1 MTRMLPPTIHSSIQ
15 SHAERR
21 IYEIIRDA
29 PNTDHWL
36 CLHSL
41 GLAHH
46 PDKRRAEIDFVLL
59 TQHGVFV
66 LEVKGGRIQRR
77 DGLWYSENRSGEHP
91 LHESPFDQASG
102 AMFELARTVRD
113 HFRDK
118 PLAKTLFGYGVVMP
132 DVDYTI
138 DGPESDPRCIY
149 DHRDLRKP
157 LTAYVERLA
166 EFARQSDPRPRNAL
180 NKQRIEELA
189 DFLRGDFDL
198 VPTMD
203 AILSDTRAQLAELTR
218 EQRGVLDALH
228 HAPRLIVDGGAGSG
242 KTLLAIEAA
251 RRLAREGERV
261 LFLTYNKL
269 LAARITVGA
278 DAEDY
283 AGELVVRN
291 VHRHFHEVIKAS
303 PLAAEFEAKFDP
315 ADNASFDELLP
326 EYAEVAASD
335 SGDGL
340 FDAIVIDEAQDLLTT
355 RNLNALHEMLRGGL
369 EEGRWFAFLDSQNQ
383 ALVYAR
389 AEDEALD
396 RLRRSSATQA
406 LAINCRNT
414 QPIARQTAL
423 LSGSKRRSKARVG
436 GPPVEFIPYREKTGW
451 GGNLER
457 VINDIRREGVHP
469 GQVSVLLA
477 RNPDEQEAKLLER
490 LSIQRLTE
498 DTVPALGTTAL
509 DHMTW
514 STASG
519 FKGLENDAVIL
530 VGIKDLEKEWSRG
543 VVYVGMSR
551 ARTRLYVILTDEC
564 DAERRERERALAE
577 TRGSDVEMLL

>member
-1 MTRMLPPTIHSSIQ
+1 MTRMIPPTIHSSVQ

-21 IYEIIRDA
+21 IYEVIRDA
-29 PNTDHWL
+29 PDTEHWV

-46 PDKRRAEIDFVLL
+46 ETKRRGEIDFVLL

-77 DGLWYSENRSGEHP
+77 DGVWYSENRSGEHP
-91 LHESPFDQASG
+91 LHESPFDQASS
-102 AMFELARTVRD
+102 AMFELARTVRER
-113 HFRDK
+113 FRGK
-118 PLAKTLFGYGVVMP
+118 SLAKARFGYGVVMP

-138 DGPESDPRCIY
+138 DGPESDPRSIY
-149 DHRDLRKP
+149 DRRDLSDP
-157 LTAYVERLA
+157 LTAYVDRLA
-166 EFARQSDPRPRNAL
+166 QFAREADPRPRNAL
-180 NKQRIEELA
+180 NIAGIKELA

-203 AILSDTRAQLAELTR
+203 AIMSDTRAQLAELTK

-228 HAPRLIVDGGAGSG
+228 HSRRLIVDGGAGSG

-269 LAARITVGA
+269 LAARITAGA

-291 VHRHFHEVIKAS
+291 AHRHFHEVIKAS
-303 PLAAEFEAKFDP
+303 PLADEFEAKFDP
-315 ADNASFDELLP
+315 AKNVTFDELLP

-335 SGDGL
+335 SGEGL
-340 FDAIVIDEAQDLLTT
+340 FDAIVMDEAQDLLTT
-355 RNLNALHEMLRGGL
+355 RNLNALHEMLHGGL
-369 EEGRWFAFLDSQNQ
+369 EEGRWFAFLDSQDQ
-383 ALVYAR
+383 AVVYANTEE
-389 AEDEALD
+389 AALD
-396 RLRRSSATQA
+396 RLRQHSVTQT

-451 GGNLER
+451 GGDLER
-457 VINDIRREGVHP
+457 VINDIRREGVSP

-477 RNPDEQEAKLLER
+477 RKPDEKEAKVLKR
-490 LSIQRLTE
+490 LSVQQLTE
-498 DTVPALGTTAL
+498 DTVSALGTSDL
-509 DHMTW
+509 EQITW

-519 FKGLENDAVIL
+519 FKGLENDAVIV
-530 VGIKDLEKEWSRG
+530 VGVKGVEKAWSRG

-564 DAERRERERALAE
+564 DEERQRRLRARQERRSR
-577 TRGSDVEMLL
+577 DIEMLL

>member
-1 MTRMLPPTIHSSIQ
+1 MTRMIPPTIHSSVQ

-21 IYEIIRDA
+21 MYEVIRDA
-29 PNTDHWL
+29 PNTEHWV

-46 PDKRRAEIDFVLL
+46 ETKRRAEIDFVLL

-77 DGLWYSENRSGEHP
+77 DGVWHSVNRNGEHP
-91 LHESPFDQASG
+91 LHESPFEQAAS
-102 AMFELARTVRD
+102 AMFELARTVRERF
-113 HFRDK
+113 HGN

-138 DGPESDPRCIY
+138 DGPESDPRSIY
-149 DHRDLRKP
+149 DHRDLSKP
-157 LTAYVERLA
+157 LTAYVDRLA
-166 EFARQSDPRPRNAL
+166 QFARESDPRPRNAL
-180 NKQRIEELA
+180 NKARTEELT

-198 VPTMD
+198 IPTMD
-203 AILSDTRAQLAELTR
+203 AIISDTRAQLAELTK

-228 HAPRLIVDGGAGSG
+228 HSPRLIVDGGAGSG

-269 LAARITVGA
+269 LAARITAGT

-291 VHRHFHEVIKAS
+291 AHRHFHEIIKAS
-303 PLAAEFEAKFDP
+303 PLADEFAAKFDP
-315 ADNASFDELLP
+315 AKNVTFDELLP

-335 SGDGL
+335 SGEGL
-340 FDAIVIDEAQDLLTT
+340 FDAIVMDEAQDLLTT

-369 EEGRWFAFLDSQNQ
+369 EQGRWFAFLDSQDQ
-383 ALVYAR
+383 AVVYANTEE
-389 AEDEALD
+389 AALD
-396 RLRRSSATQA
+396 RLRQHSVTQT

-436 GPPVEFIPYREKTGW
+436 GPPVEFVVYREKAGW
-451 GGNLER
+451 GGNLEH
-457 VINDIRREGVHP
+457 VINDIRREGVSP

-477 RNPDEQEAKLLER
+477 RKPDEKEAKVLKR
-490 LSIQRLTE
+490 LSVQQLTE

-509 DHMTW
+509 EHITW

-519 FKGLENDAVIL
+519 FKGLENDAVIV
-530 VGIKDLEKEWSRG
+530 VGVKGVEKAWSRG

-551 ARTRLYVILTDEC
+551 ARTRLYVILSDEC
-564 DAERRERERALAE
+564 DEERQRRLRARREGRS
-577 TRGSDVEMLL
+577 SDIEMLL

>member
-1 MTRMLPPTIHSSIQ
+1 MLPPTIHSSVQ

-21 IYEIIRDA
+21 MYEIIRDA
-29 PNTDHWL
+29 PNTDHWV

-46 PDKRRAEIDFVLL
+46 ETKRRAEIDFVLL

-66 LEVKGGRIQRR
+66 LEAKGGRIQRR
-77 DGLWYSENRSGEHP
+77 DGVWYSENRSGEHP
-91 LHESPFDQASG
+91 LHESPFDQASS
-102 AMFELARTVRD
+102 AMFELARTVRER
-113 HFRDK
+113 FRGK
-118 PLAKTLFGYGVVMP
+118 SLAKTRFGYGVVMP

-138 DGPESDPRCIY
+138 GGPESDPRSIY
-149 DHRDLRKP
+149 DHRDLSKP
-157 LTAYVERLA
+157 LTAYVDRLA
-166 EFARQSDPRPRNAL
+166 QFAREADPRPRNAL
-180 NKQRIEELA
+180 NKAGIEELA

-203 AILSDTRAQLAELTR
+203 AILSDTRAQLAELTK

-228 HAPRLIVDGGAGSG
+228 HSQRLIVDGGAGSG

-269 LAARITVGA
+269 LAARITAGA

-291 VHRHFHEVIKAS
+291 AHRHFHEVIKAS
-303 PLAAEFEAKFDP
+303 PLADEFEAKFDP
-315 ADNASFDELLP
+315 AQNVTFDELLP

-335 SGDGL
+335 SGEGL
-340 FDAIVIDEAQDLLTT
+340 FDAIVMDEAQDLLTT

-369 EEGRWFAFLDSQNQ
+369 EEGRWFAFLDSQDQ
-383 ALVYAR
+383 AVVYAR
-389 AEDEALD
+389 AEEAALD
-396 RLRRSSATQA
+396 RLRRSSATQT

-457 VINDIRREGVHP
+457 VINDIRREGVSP

-477 RNPDEQEAKLLER
+477 RKPDEKEAKVLKR
-490 LSIQRLTE
+490 LSVQQLTE
-498 DTVPALGTTAL
+498 DTVAALGTTAL
-509 DHMTW
+509 EHITW

-530 VGIKDLEKEWSRG
+530 VGVKGVEKEWSRG

-564 DAERRERERALAE
+564 DEERQRRLRARQERRS
-577 TRGSDVEMLL
+577 SDIEMLL